1 MSGQERRKEI
11 ISIIS
16 SATAPVSGTV
26 LARELQVSRQV
37 IVQDIALLRARGTQI
52 LSTARGYLIQ
62 SQPSVARI
70 FLVNHTDEQIPQE
83 LNTIV
88 DQGGRVRDVFIHHQ
102 AYGKLSADLIIRSRR
117 DVERFMEEIQKGQ
130 SSPLKNL
137 TSGVHCHTVEADTKE
152 DLDRIE
158 NKLREIGVLIE

>member
-16 SATAPVSGTV
+16 SATAPVSGTA

-70 FLVNHTDEQIPQE
+70 FLVNHTDEQIPLE

-117 DVERFMEEIQKGQ
+117 DVEQFMEEIQKGQ